1 MNRLLLKK
9 KIRDIAIFE
18 DFNHQTESI
27 DIAVNLEKLADLIED
42 LAEYPDMNRSL
53 LKKKLRSIEFAY
65 DFNHQVH
72 SYDINAHLEELTD
85 LVEDIVKHPE
95 NFRTEPV
102 TSIPLQD
109 DLTNEDLEH

>member
-9 KIRDIAIFE
+9 KIRDIEIFD

-42 LAEYPDMNRSL
+42 LAKYQDMNRAF
-53 LKKKLRSIEFAY
+53 LKNKLRSIEFAY
-65 DFNHQVH
+65 DFNHQTH
-72 SYDINAHLEELTD
+72 SYDIHVNLEELTD

-95 NFRTEPV
+95 NIRTEPI
-102 TSIPLQD
+102 SLQNN
-109 DLTNEDLEH
+109 LVNEDLDR